1 MELSKE
7 NVDIFL
13 RLIEEALLAD
23 EMNILPS
30 SISDERLI
38 DVREDIVYLRSKE
51 YFDDIN
57 SRRSHEEKKA
67 SEEQC
72 RSKLKEMKF
81 D

>member
-23 EMNILPS
+23 EMNTLPS

-38 DVREDIVYLRSKE
+38 EVRKDIVYLRSKE

-72 RSKLKEMKF
+72 RLKLKEMKF